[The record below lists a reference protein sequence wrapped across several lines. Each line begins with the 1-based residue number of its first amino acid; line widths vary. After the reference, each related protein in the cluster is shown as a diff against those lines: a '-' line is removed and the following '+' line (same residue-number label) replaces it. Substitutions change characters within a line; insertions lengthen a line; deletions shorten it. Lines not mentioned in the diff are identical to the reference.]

1 MCFSVILL
9 LLLLLLNCYYVTYR
23 LDTETHSWLIAGE
36 GCFEMRHMCQPI
48 FFLFFIANQEKT
60 SRKHI
65 VSNASSNP
73 ETRKDSLPLGTTINE
88 SSLLLEVRNCMTYMC
103 VCVSVC
109 ETLTHDHFNRKLWL
123 YSNNLLCMYV
133 CFILTVIKF
142 HHTL

>member
-103 VCVSVC
+103 VCVFLCVRPSLMI
-109 ETLTHDHFNRKLWL
+109 TLTESSGCIQII
-123 YSNNLLCMYV
+123 YYVCMYAS
-133 CFILTVIKF
+133 F
-142 HHTL
+142 